1 MTILEKHPS
10 LTADPVHALKD
21 SIVKSNTSLM
31 ATSIKYMTSGCTCV
45 AVYMQGNTF
54 YVANV
59 GDSRCVAGIEHG
71 GVVVAKDFTQDHKPD
86 DPNEMAR
93 IIEWGGFV
101 STAPEPGLSARVWLD
116 ARHTMI
122 GLAMS
127 RSIGDFAVKSVGVIP
142 EPDVTIL
149 QCDAATKFII
159 LASDGVWEFIDSQ
172 AAVDIVSKHIAKG
185 ANAACKALI
194 EAATSRWREEEGDY
208 RDDVSVYLLCPA
220 PPSFLLLLFVR
231 TVDHRHRRA
240 VSFEVPELAHVA
252 AHGKQAEKVNKQR
265 TESLL

>member
-1 MTILEKHPS
+1 MTIFEKHGS
-10 LTADPVHALKD
+10 LASDPVAALKD
-21 SIVKSNTSLM
+21 SMIKTNTSLM

-59 GDSRCVAGIEHG
+59 GDSRAVVGLEVNGA
-71 GVVVAKDFTQDHKPD
+71 VVAKDLSHDHKPD
-86 DPNEMAR
+86 NPEEMAR

-101 STAPEPGLSARVWLD
+101 SAAPEPGLSARVWLD

-142 EPDVTIL
+142 EPEVDIYQYDNTIRFL
-149 QCDAATKFII
+149 IM
-159 LASDGVWEFIDSQ
+159 ASDGVWEFIESQ
-172 AAVDIVSKHIAKG
+172 AAVDIVAKNISKG

-208 RDDVSVYLLCPA
+208 RDDITAIVVQFPLQ
-220 PPSFLLLLFVR
+220 FQN
-231 TVDHRHRRA
+231 VD
-240 VSFEVPELAHVA
+240 
-252 AHGKQAEKVNKQR
+252 
-265 TESLL
+265 